1 VDVRTAAV
9 TTDVVAVVHP
19 QKSGGRDAA
28 VERLARWAHAAG
40 LSTPHVVTTSADSP
54 GTEQARAA
62 VSSGADLVL
71 AWGGDGTVRSVAQ
84 GLTGTGTA
92 LGILPAGTG
101 NLLARNLGIPLD
113 LDDAGAV
120 AFGGAD
126 RRVDVIEVGLGGQVT
141 TCTVIAGIGLDALLI
156 DASEGLKSVIG
167 PTAYALNT
175 VKALRQKKMR
185 VGVAVDGGAPR
196 WFSARSVLIANVGG
210 LVAGLDAVPEAE
222 VSDGLLHVVVLPLA
236 NPVDWARTG
245 VRLALRRAVTDDSR
259 YHLQGSS
266 AWVVAREPAPRQVD
280 GDVLEP
286 GRSIQARVLQGALVV
301 RVPGTR
307 RRADRSG

>member
-1 VDVRTAAV
+1 M

-19 QKSGGRDAA
+19 EKSGGRDAA
-28 VERLARWAHAAG
+28 VERLARWAHEAG
-40 LSTPHVVTTSADSP
+40 TSTPHVVTTTADSP

-62 VSSGADLVL
+62 VASGADVVL
-71 AWGGDGTVRSVAQ
+71 AWGGDGTVRAVAD
-84 GLTGTGTA
+84 GLAGTGTA

-120 AFGGAD
+120 AFGGTE
-126 RRVDVIEVGLGGQVT
+126 RRVDVIEVGLGGLVT

-156 DASEGLKSVIG
+156 DAPEGLKTVMG
-167 PTAYALNT
+167 PTAYALNS
-175 VKALRQKKMR
+175 VKILRQKKMR
-185 VGVAVDGGAPR
+185 VGVAVDGAAPR
-196 WFSARSVLIANVGG
+196 WFSARSVLVANVGG

-236 NPVDWARTG
+236 NPVDWVRTG
-245 VRLALRRAVTDDSR
+245 ARLALRRATTDDSR
-259 YHLQGSS
+259 YHFQGSS
-266 AWVVAREPAPRQVD
+266 AWIVAREEAPRQVD

-286 GRSIQARVLQGALVV
+286 GRTIQARVRQGALLV
-301 RVPGTR
+301 RVPRDTTR
-307 RRADRSG
+307 GRSG

>member
-1 VDVRTAAV
+1 M

-28 VERLARWAHAAG
+28 AERLARWAHQAG
-40 LSTPHVVTTSADSP
+40 LSTPHVVTTTAESP
-54 GTEQARAA
+54 GAEQARAA
-62 VSSGADLVL
+62 VAAGADLVL
-71 AWGGDGTVRSVAQ
+71 AWGGDGTVRSVAEA
-84 GLTGTGTA
+84 LAGTDTA

-120 AFGGAD
+120 AFGRTE
-126 RRVDVIEVGLGGQVT
+126 RRVDVLEVGLGGQVT

-167 PTAYALNT
+167 PTAYALNSLK
-175 VKALRQKKMR
+175 VLRQKKMR
-185 VGVAVDGGAPR
+185 VGVAVDGGSPR
-196 WFSARSVLIANVGG
+196 WFSARSVLVANVGG

-222 VSDGLLHVVVLPLA
+222 VSDGLLHVVVLPLL
-236 NPVDWARTG
+236 NPIDWARTG
-245 VRLALRRAVTDDSR
+245 ARLALRRGGTDESR
-259 YHLQGSS
+259 YHIEGSS
-266 AWVVAREPAPRQVD
+266 VWIVAREPAPRQVD

-286 GRSIQARVLQGALVV
+286 GRTIQARVRRGALLV
-301 RVPGTR
+301 RVPRDAGQSR
-307 RRADRSG
+307 

>member
-1 VDVRTAAV
+1 MTA
-9 TTDVVAVVHP
+9 DVVAIVHP

-28 VERLARWAHAAG
+28 VERLARWAHEAG
-40 LSTPHVVTTSADSP
+40 QSTPHVVTTTAGSP

-62 VSSGADLVL
+62 VASGADVVL
-71 AWGGDGTVRSVAQ
+71 AWGGDGTVRAVAD
-84 GLTGTGTA
+84 GLAGTDTA

-101 NLLARNLGIPLD
+101 NLLARNLDIPLD

-120 AFGGAD
+120 AFSGME
-126 RRVDVIEVGLGGQVT
+126 RRVDVIEIGLGGQVT

-156 DASEGLKSVIG
+156 DASEGLKNVLG

-175 VKALRQKKMR
+175 VKILRQKKMR

-196 WFSARSVLIANVGG
+196 WFSARSVLVANVGG

-236 NPVDWARTG
+236 NPIDWARTG
-245 VRLALRRAVTDDSR
+245 ARLALRRSTTDDSR

-266 AWVVAREPAPRQVD
+266 AWIVARETAPRQID
-280 GDVLEP
+280 GDVVEP
-286 GRSIQARVLQGALVV
+286 GRSIQARVRRGALVV
-301 RVPGTR
+301 RVPR
-307 RRADRSG
+307 DAA